1 LFNPFGVVWRF
12 VRIRG
17 FHPRLFKF
25 NPVGLF
31 NGINSFHRLWVV
43 KIWVKESFFQGW
55 VGVIA
60 FSIRLVSVWSKGL
73 SMTTAAWSRSGGFF
87 EISRL
92 AKTTIRH
99 DGPPTAGIF
108 FKKNCVFLKI

>member
-1 LFNPFGVVWRF
+1 MQEGTINHKSLIFNLLNINVGKLLSVVTFLFNPFGVVWRF

-73 SMTTAAWSRSGGFF
+73 SMTTAA
-87 EISRL
+87 
-92 AKTTIRH
+92 
-99 DGPPTAGIF
+99 
-108 FKKNCVFLKI
+108 